1 MNKESPAQ
9 KEKTDKRN
17 VCWWMDV
24 EGKLRDFRI
33 PEEGQTIT
41 KVMLGDEIYDLGSIT
56 ILKDDGNTVLD
67 WESGS
72 SSSEGWSEKICCISE
87 DCIVKDAALYGD
99 NTALKGEA
107 LSITINGKP
116 YGEADGKRFLKG
128 DRLQLRVELVSADPF
143 TIQENVLV
151 LTLEDSQGKE
161 LRQLIPVG
169 TSDYF
174 NGFRAANRVVSYR
187 YRFSVK

>member
-1 MNKESPAQ
+1 
-9 KEKTDKRN
+9 
-17 VCWWMDV
+17 MDGRGG
-24 EGKLRDFRI
+24 ETERLQDSRRGSDHY
-33 PEEGQTIT
+33 

-72 SSSEGWSEKICCISE
+72 SSSEGWSEEICRISE

-99 NTALKGEA
+99 NASFDGEA
-107 LSITINGKP
+107 LSITINGMP
-116 YGEADGKRFLKG
+116 YGETNGKRFLEG
-128 DRLQLRVELVSADPF
+128 DRLQLRVELVAADPF
-143 TIQENVLV
+143 TIQENVMV

-174 NGFRAANRVVSYR
+174 NGFQATDKE
-187 YRFSVK
+187 VKAFLKGKGALP